1 MMKKE
6 KIAISID
13 KNLLDLIDS
22 KVDGSVIRSRS
33 QAIEFFLR
41 KGVGEQTIKQA
52 VMLVHTKDFDLLLK
66 PFNGASLI
74 RKHLDFLNDNKI
86 TKLYMVTTKNP
97 KIDLLKKEISNSK
110 VEVEIVFEKESRG
123 TASALNQIKE
133 YIKNDFIV
141 MNGDTYNNFN
151 LIKMMNK
158 HIQTNKLATLGLI
171 TSSEPSKY
179 SSVTLEG
186 DSIIFVQDKQK
197 TGYIINAGIYIFS
210 PEIFN
215 YTKSAKSLELEVL
228 PKLTQMNS
236 IQAYFTYGEYKHF
249 E

>member
-1 MMKKE
+1 MKKT

-13 KNLLDLIDS
+13 KPLLELIDS

-52 VMLVHTKDFDLLLK
+52 VMLVHKNDFDLLLK
-66 PFNGASLI
+66 PFNGAALI

-86 TKLYMVTTKNP
+86 NKLYMLTTKND

-110 VEVEIVFEKESRG
+110 VEVKIIFEKESKG
-123 TASALNQIKE
+123 TAAALNLIKE
-133 YIKNDFIV
+133 YIKSDFIV

-151 LIKMMNK
+151 LIKMINK
-158 HIQTNKLATLGLI
+158 HTEANKIATMGLI

-179 SSVTLEG
+179 MSVTLEG
-186 DSIIFVQDKQK
+186 DTVIFVQDKQK
-197 TGYIINAGIYIFS
+197 TGYIINAGIYIFK

-215 YTKSAKSLELEVL
+215 YTKYASNLELEVL
-228 PKLTQMNS
+228 PKLTQTNEL
-236 IQAYFTYGEYKHF
+236 QGYFTYGEYKHF
-249 E
+249 S

>member
-1 MMKKE
+1 MKKT

-13 KNLLDLIDS
+13 KPLLELIDS

-33 QAIEFFLR
+33 QAMEFFLR

-52 VMLVHTKDFDLLLK
+52 VMMVHRKDIDCLLQ
-66 PFNGASLI
+66 PFNGTSLI
-74 RKHLDFLNDNKI
+74 RKQLDFLNDNKI
-86 TKLYMVTTKNP
+86 NELFIVTEKND
-97 KIDLLKKEISNSK
+97 KIDQLKKEISNSK
-110 VEVEIVFEKESRG
+110 VEVKIIFEKESKG
-123 TASALNQIKE
+123 TASCLNQIKD

-158 HIQTNKLATLGLI
+158 HTGTNKIATMGLI

-179 SSVTLEG
+179 MSVTLEG
-186 DSIIFVQDKQK
+186 DSVIFVEGKQK
-197 TGYIINAGIYIFS
+197 TGYIINAGIYIFN

-215 YTKSAKSLELEVL
+215 YTKTAKSLEIEVL
-228 PKLTQMNS
+228 PRLTQTNAL
-236 IQAYFTYGEYKHF
+236 QGYFTYGEYKHF
-249 E
+249 S